1 MVNLDYD
8 RYREQSPFVLSGGE
22 KRRVAIAGV
31 LAMEPKYLILDE
43 PTAGLDPRGRDE
55 ILAQIE
61 LLHQNEG
68 ITVVLVSHSMDDVA
82 RLADRLIVINQGEI
96 IYNDAPRKVFMEYK
110 ALQNIGLD
118 IPTVGKLMLSLKDK
132 GWPVRT
138 DLLNINEAKEE
149 ILKVVRRPDKDA

>member
-1 MVNLDYD
+1 
-8 RYREQSPFVLSGGE
+8 
-22 KRRVAIAGV
+22 
-31 LAMEPKYLILDE
+31 
-43 PTAGLDPRGRDE
+43 
-55 ILAQIE
+55 
-61 LLHQNEG
+61 
-68 ITVVLVSHSMDDVA
+68 MDDVA
-82 RLADRLIVINQGEI
+82 RLADRLIVINQGEL

-149 ILKVVRRPDKDA
+149 ILKVVRRPDKNA